1 MTGHERDVQRRGYP
15 QKWPVVIRLPTGAA
29 PIVTFASNPV
39 MLRVPARIG
48 GRKWRR

>member
-1 MTGHERDVQRRGYP
+1 MTGHERDVQPRGYQ
-15 QKWPVVIRLPTGAA
+15 QKWPVVIRLPAGVAS
-29 PIVTFASNPV
+29 IVTFASHPV